1 MSGITVTFA
10 TIQQAQGDVAS
21 TVSRVDGQLNDL
33 KSYLSPLVAGWE
45 GSASTDYQTL
55 QKRWDS
61 AATDLNQVLQQIS
74 QMLGQTHD
82 SYQQTESANRG
93 IWG

>member
-10 TIQQAQGDVAS
+10 TIQQAQGDVAA
-21 TVSRVDGQLNDL
+21 TVNRVDGQLNDL
-33 KSYLSPLVAGWE
+33 KSYLAPLVASWE

-55 QKRWDS
+55 QRRWDS
-61 AATDLNQVLQQIS
+61 ASSDLNRVLAQIS

-82 SYQQTESANRG
+82 TYQQTESANRG